1 MEIHVRNEKKI
12 VEIWLSN
19 AEKHDTNLR
28 ERLKPLYKEY
38 TAKKY
43 LVAVFESGEQ
53 DLTEA
58 TSSLLLYNRR
68 RIAELEVEREKKRGI
83 GA

>member
-1 MEIHVRNEKKI
+1 MEINVNKDARL

-19 AEKHDTNLR
+19 AEKRDPAVR
-28 ERLKPLYKEY
+28 ERLKPFYRECK
-38 TAKKY
+38 AKHY

-53 DLTEA
+53 DLAEA
-58 TSSLLLYNRR
+58 TSSLLLYNRK
-68 RIAELEVEREKKRGI
+68 RIAELEVEQEKKQGV

>member
-1 MEIHVRNEKKI
+1 MRNDEKI

-19 AEKHDTNLR
+19 AEKRDPVLR
-28 ERLKPLYKEY
+28 ERLKPFYRDY
-38 TAKKY
+38 RAKRY

-58 TSSLLLYNRR
+58 TSSLLLYNRK
-68 RIAELEVEREKKRGI
+68 RIAELEVEREKKQGV